1 MQEETENKLEL
12 KDRLKNFYNHNKV
25 KIYVILFILFTLT
38 ISVFL
43 FQYKNEKKNISIAE
57 KYIQAGIYLSTK
69 ENENAKKLYEE
80 IILSKNKFYSIL
92 ALNTILEKKLISDEK
107 MILNYFSI
115 LLNSIKSEE
124 QKDLINLK
132 KALYLIKNSDAKT
145 GKSILEKL
153 VNKDSTFK
161 SIALDALKNK

>member
-57 KYIQAGIYLSTK
+57 KYTK

-161 SIALDALKNK
+161 SIAIDALKK

>member
-1 MQEETENKLEL
+1 MQEEIENKLEL
-12 KDRLKNFYNHNKV
+12 KDRLKNFYNQNKV
-25 KIYVILFILFTLT
+25 KIYVTLFISITLIT
-38 ISVFL
+38 SAFL
-43 FQYKNEKKNISIAE
+43 LQYKNEKKNVLIAE

-92 ALNTILEKKLISDEK
+92 ALNTIIEKNLISDK
-107 MILNYFSI
+107 KIILDYFSRS
-115 LLNSIKSEE
+115 LNAVKSKE

-132 KALYLIKNSDAKT
+132 KALYLIKNSDAET

-153 VNKDSTFK
+153 VNEDSSLK
-161 SIALDALKNK
+161 SIALEALKK

>member
-43 FQYKNEKKNISIAE
+43 FQYKNEKNISIAE
-57 KYIQAGIYLSTK
+57 KYIQAGIYLSAK

-161 SIALDALKNK
+161 SIAIDALKK

>member
-12 KDRLKNFYNHNKV
+12 KDRLKNFYNNNKV

-43 FQYKNEKKNISIAE
+43 FQYKKQKKIYSIAE
-57 KYIQAGIYLSTK
+57 KYIQAGIYLSAK

-92 ALNTILEKKLISDEK
+92 ALNTILEK
-107 MILNYFSI
+107 N
-115 LLNSIKSEE
+115 
-124 QKDLINLK
+124 
-132 KALYLIKNSDAKT
+132 
-145 GKSILEKL
+145 
-153 VNKDSTFK
+153 
-161 SIALDALKNK
+161 

>member
-1 MQEETENKLEL
+1 
-12 KDRLKNFYNHNKV
+12 
-25 KIYVILFILFTLT
+25 
-38 ISVFL
+38 
-43 FQYKNEKKNISIAE
+43 
-57 KYIQAGIYLSTK
+57 
-69 ENENAKKLYEE
+69 
-80 IILSKNKFYSIL
+80 
-92 ALNTILEKKLISDEK
+92 

-161 SIALDALKNK
+161 SIAIDALKK